1 MKETAKEAFQK
12 AAKKARLSDKQLEFA
27 IKWSRRLALVSAT
40 GVFIW
45 GGLALVGGLAV
56 GLKLAGIGVPAILG
70 VSTLTTGALMTTKA
84 LVQRHIF
91 KTVHNKSIEHRQKRI
106 RQGEYTL
113 PHPTTEAEPLGAT
126 FNPKAAVTK
135 VAKVIPLPKKKKQP
149 SIAA

>member
-1 MKETAKEAFQK
+1 MKETAKQAFQK

-56 GLKLAGIGVPAILG
+56 GLKMAGVGIPAILG
-70 VSTLTTGALMTTKA
+70 VSTLTTGGLMTAKA
-84 LVQRHIF
+84 LVQRHLF
-91 KTVHNKSIEHRQKRI
+91 KTVHNKSIEHREKRI
-106 RQGEYTL
+106 RMGEYTL
-113 PHPTTEAEPLGAT
+113 PHPGEVQPLEPT
-126 FNPKAAVTK
+126 FNPKAAISK
-135 VAKVIPLPKKKKQP
+135 VSKAIPRPKKKKQP